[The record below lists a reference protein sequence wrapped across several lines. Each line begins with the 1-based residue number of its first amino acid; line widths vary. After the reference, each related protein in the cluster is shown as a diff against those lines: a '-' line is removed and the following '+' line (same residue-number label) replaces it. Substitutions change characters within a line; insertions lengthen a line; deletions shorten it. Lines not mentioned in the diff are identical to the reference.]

1 MLGSLRS
8 QDVSLFLSSDNVQE
22 RDSESNAP
30 LVEHSSECG
39 CCCSMDD
46 AFFVREA
53 EEGISYA
60 NCG

>member
-8 QDVSLFLSSDNVQE
+8 QDFSLFLSSDNVQE

-39 CCCSMDD
+39 RSCSMDD

-53 EEGISYA
+53 EEGISDA